1 MGKSDGAGSG
11 SCGKHSVF
19 TPLPFSPKLLPAI
32 SPVGKNKISVSQL
45 FVDPPPSPTLNSKR
59 IFLLNRA
66 VI

>member
-32 SPVGKNKISVSQL
+32 SPVGKNKISVSQ
-45 FVDPPPSPTLNSKR
+45 FSPTLNSKR
-59 IFLLNRA
+59 IFLLNKA

>member
-1 MGKSDGAGSG
+1 MAKSDGAGSE

-32 SPVGKNKISVSQL
+32 SPMGKNKISVSQL
-45 FVDPPPSPTLNSKR
+45 FPTLMR
-59 IFLLNRA
+59 IFLLNKA